1 MSAGRPPGTSPLS
14 VLDPVIGAWVAEGDT
29 ATGTYRCERRF
40 DRVLHS
46 SHVQCVVTWILPG
59 RDHEELAVFGA
70 DPAGTLRMWSFTSDG
85 RQSTGRLADAA
96 DLPGANVAFEA
107 EMPSG
112 LARFAFWPEPG
123 GLRFVV
129 EAQAGGGWTRF
140 LEHAYVPLG

>member
-1 MSAGRPPGTSPLS
+1 VSTGWPAGSGPLGR
-14 VLDPVIGAWVAEGDT
+14 LDPLLGAWVAEGET

-40 DRVLHS
+40 DRVLHA

-70 DPAGTLRMWSFTSDG
+70 DAGGELRMWSFTSDG
-85 RQSTGRLADAA
+85 RQSVGRLAGAA
-96 DLPGANVAFEA
+96 DLPQPNIAFEA
-107 EMPSG
+107 DMPSG
-112 LARFAFWPEPG
+112 LARFAYWPEPG

-140 LEHAYVPLG
+140 LEHQYVPLD